1 MTASDSTAT
10 PSLSDCILS
19 GRGTGNPFSD
29 WERWKKVSAP
39 MPMPVS
45 DKKGIVWDMDSSR
58 KAFEEIQRQI
68 DLNRVINPTKKI
80 TLTRRT
86 LRFKGVVFVVT
97 LEDEVVEFFEDEK
110 NISTDEM
117 RLIEVAYPEEYKRI
131 KEAWMNAWK
140 DLQASRAFDE
150 Y

>member
-1 MTASDSTAT
+1 
-10 PSLSDCILS
+10 
-19 GRGTGNPFSD
+19 
-29 WERWKKVSAP
+29 